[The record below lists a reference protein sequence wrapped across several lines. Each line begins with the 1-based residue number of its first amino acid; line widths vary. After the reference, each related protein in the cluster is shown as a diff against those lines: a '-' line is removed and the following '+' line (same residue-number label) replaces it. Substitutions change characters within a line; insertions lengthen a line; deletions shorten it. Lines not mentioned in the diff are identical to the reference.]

1 MHTRKRHQDMFQ
13 DLNRKI
19 HSADKD
25 RESPPVDAK
34 AAKRWSVSSASSDKT
49 NMSVKTLFCSAPP
62 LPPLYLMLFSFPP
75 IINTKHHA
83 SVELTVWLESAAV
96 SKISFL
102 IFVQC
107 KCQRSHKWWGLQGAE
122 MWVGK
127 QTASTQETR
136 QESHNTH
143 IW

>member
-49 NMSVKTLFCSAPP
+49 NMSVKSSTLFA
-62 LPPLYLMLFSFPP
+62 LPPSTPSLFLILFSFFPP
-75 IINTKHHA
+75 FFGTNRFIEQRYMFSCEHSYLDLLHTDKTRC
-83 SVELTVWLESAAV
+83 VLTEEDIFFLTYTNLLV
-96 SKISFL
+96 SL
-102 IFVQC
+102 IPTIF
-107 KCQRSHKWWGLQGAE
+107 SSG
-122 MWVGK
+122 
-127 QTASTQETR
+127 S
-136 QESHNTH
+136 
-143 IW
+143 

>member
-49 NMSVKTLFCSAPP
+49 NMSVKSSTLFCSAPLHP
-62 LPPLYLMLFSFPP
+62 VSISNTFLFFFPPLFS
-75 IINTKHHA
+75 
-83 SVELTVWLESAAV
+83 SV
-96 SKISFL
+96 L
-102 IFVQC
+102 I
-107 KCQRSHKWWGLQGAE
+107 A
-122 MWVGK
+122 
-127 QTASTQETR
+127 
-136 QESHNTH
+136 
-143 IW
+143 

>member
-49 NMSVKTLFCSAPP
+49 NMSVKSLTLFCSAPP
-62 LPPLYLMLFSFPP
+62 PYPPLYLMLFSFSL
-75 IINTKHHA
+75 IISTNHHTCK
-83 SVELTVWLESAAV
+83 ELPV
-96 SKISFL
+96 
-102 IFVQC
+102 
-107 KCQRSHKWWGLQGAE
+107 
-122 MWVGK
+122 
-127 QTASTQETR
+127 
-136 QESHNTH
+136 
-143 IW
+143 

>member
-49 NMSVKTLFCSAPP
+49 NMSVKSLTLLYPAPP
-62 LPPLYLMLFSFPP
+62 LPSPISNVVLLFSY
-75 IINTKHHA
+75 H
-83 SVELTVWLESAAV
+83 
-96 SKISFL
+96 
-102 IFVQC
+102 
-107 KCQRSHKWWGLQGAE
+107 
-122 MWVGK
+122 
-127 QTASTQETR
+127 
-136 QESHNTH
+136 
-143 IW
+143 

>member
-49 NMSVKTLFCSAPP
+49 NMSVTSLTLFCSAPP
-62 LPPLYLMLFSFPP
+62 PLFRILFPF
-75 IINTKHHA
+75 
-83 SVELTVWLESAAV
+83 LT
-96 SKISFL
+96 
-102 IFVQC
+102 
-107 KCQRSHKWWGLQGAE
+107 
-122 MWVGK
+122 
-127 QTASTQETR
+127 
-136 QESHNTH
+136 
-143 IW
+143 